1 MATRAVAFDARGVH
15 DVGSSSGRVGTWH
28 LYHQAMAEIRIMARK
43 RSLQFAI
50 TNPPLATVAGQVH
63 ELRWGQETVVSVPEG
78 THELA
83 VHFLHTGMGARG
95 KASLTV
101 QAATPGPLVRYQSP
115 VMLFNR
121 GTLDLA

>member
-1 MATRAVAFDARGVH
+1 
-15 DVGSSSGRVGTWH
+15 
-28 LYHQAMAEIRIMARK
+28 MARK
-43 RSLQFAI
+43 RSLQFAV

-63 ELRWGQETVVSVPEG
+63 ELRWGQETVVWVPEG

-83 VHFLHTGMGARG
+83 VHFLFSGMAAG